1 MNGDEE
7 QYKANKEMIQ
17 SLSEECIYYR
27 NINDI
32 EKGKESIME
41 LCSIYRRIGY
51 LDLEAKTLYW
61 LASFY
66 KNRKEFDEFEKV
78 LDQVSSLYKRA
89 ILESE
94 DQKLYADNNA
104 FLLDLSTDYI
114 GIGAYS
120 KAFDAAL
127 YSIKVYSVGFNLKR
141 SIATLYEIEKLRND
155 DLDNYLFLSYDKSKV
170 NVVKSAVMAE
180 KISNYLRDP
189 IEDTENY
196 RKISLEIEKE
206 IVDKIKEE
214 DNDVNSHKY
223 YEIKKDIL
231 EREFGIKWSSP
242 EELKKK

>member
-1 MNGDEE
+1 MSGDEE

-66 KNRKEFDEFEKV
+66 KNRQEFAEFEKI

-104 FLLDLSTDYI
+104 FLLDLSADYI
-114 GIGAYS
+114 SIGAYS
-120 KAFDAAL
+120 KAFDTAI

-170 NVVKSAVMAE
+170 NSIKSAVMAG
-180 KISNYLRDP
+180 KISTSLRDP
-189 IEDTENY
+189 IEDTDNY

-214 DNDVNSHKY
+214 DNEINYHKY
-223 YEIKKDIL
+223 FDMKKDIL